1 MKNLPVLYGVRRHLG
16 RDMVPRHSGNT
27 KSSGPGGLGMSAAHL
42 LDTPFRDVQ
51 VNAAY
56 SDAVVALTD
65 GSRLCFRHTVDE
77 RWARAVGPDVGEQ
90 ADTIAARLLG
100 AIARFRLNAKHL
112 DVFFNDG
119 SRWEH
124 VLRPAGGI
132 P

>member
-1 MKNLPVLYGVRRHLG
+1 KARASEV
-16 RDMVPRHSGNT
+16 T
-27 KSSGPGGLGMSAAHL
+27 MSAAQL
-42 LDTPFRDVQ
+42 LDTSFRDVQ

-56 SDAVVALTD
+56 SDAVVGLSD

-77 RWARAVGPDVGEQ
+77 RWARAVGADDVEQ
-90 ADTIAARLLG
+90 ADTTAARLL
-100 AIARFRLNAKHL
+100 AVIARFRLNAKHL

-132 P
+132 S